1 MEQALKVLQNNL
13 KQKDE
18 QIEIYRQKL
27 QPLSSERG
35 EMIKMIDEFL
45 KIMKATTG
53 EPAEVQP
60 NENWDLLG
68 QDSGKYNYYVKYTAP
83 EE

>member
-27 QPLSSERG
+27 QVLSSERG

-53 EPAEVQP
+53 
-60 NENWDLLG
+60 
-68 QDSGKYNYYVKYTAP
+68 
-83 EE
+83 

>member
-27 QPLSSERG
+27 QTLSSERG

-53 EPAEVQP
+53 EPAEDQP
-60 NENWDLLG
+60 NEVPKN
-68 QDSGKYNYYVKYTAP
+68 N
-83 EE
+83 EN